1 MKSRFFGLSA
11 KLALAALAVGLT
23 FTSCYDS
30 ANENVVVPVTPG
42 EIVLPAP
49 MYEITGYVTDFLTGN
64 AIEGATVTTPLGV
77 AATDGTG
84 FYKVTSASAASGQV
98 EIAAAGYQTA
108 KFNLTITEVKT
119 GMSCYTVN
127 AGLKKVGYV
136 DGVVIDQLGTGT
148 EKEVITEGLETL
160 VNEEDAEVTKEVTL
174 KFKKGARWN
183 KGITRADKEAFLA
196 YIKALRGID
205 YVGDVFPRYEVT
217 KEIAVPANAYVSSIV
232 LYTDFLIESYLMP
245 GEDEANIIDRVLR
258 NYIEPQYVAIDHG
271 HGHDDSHDHGHGH
284 GGGNAGGGTTD

>member
-11 KLALAALAVGLT
+11 KLALAALAVGFT

-30 ANENVVVPVTPG
+30 ANENVVVPGTPG
-42 EIVLPAP
+42 EVVLPAP
-49 MYEITGYVTDFLTGN
+49 MYEITGYVTDFLTGS
-64 AIEGATVTTPLGV
+64 AIEGAIVTTPLGG
-77 AATDGTG
+77 ATTDGTG
-84 FYKVTSASAASGQV
+84 FYKVTSGSAASGQV
-98 EIAAAGYQTA
+98 EITAAGYQTA

-148 EKEVITEGLETL
+148 EKEVITAGLETL
-160 VNEEDAEVTKEVTL
+160 VNESDSEVTKEVTL
-174 KFKKGARWN
+174 NFKQGARWN

-196 YIKALRGID
+196 YIKALRGIS
-205 YVGDVFPRYEVT
+205 YVGDNFLPLEVT
-217 KEIAVPANAYVSSIV
+217 KEIAIPANAYVPSII

-245 GEDEANIIDRVLR
+245 GDVEANIIDRVLR
-258 NYIEPQYVAIDHG
+258 NYIEPQFVSIDHG
-271 HGHDDSHDHGHGH
+271 HSHDHDHGHGN
-284 GGGNAGGGTTD
+284 GNAGGGTTD

>member
-42 EIVLPAP
+42 EVVLPAP

-64 AIEGATVTTPLGV
+64 AIEGATVNTPLGV
-77 AATDGTG
+77 ATTDGTG
-84 FYKVTSASAASGQV
+84 FYKVTSGSAASGQV

-148 EKEVITEGLETL
+148 EKEVITEGLEAL
-160 VNEEDAEVTKEVTL
+160 VMAERQREFFGEGKRWFDLVRYAQRKGGTYDMLNKYL
-174 KFKKGARWN
+174 GKK
-183 KGITRADKEAFLA
+183 
-196 YIKALRGID
+196 
-205 YVGDVFPRYEVT
+205 
-217 KEIAVPANAYVSSIV
+217 
-232 LYTDFLIESYLMP
+232 YTDNKNAIYAKLHKLQSLFSPVFLDEMKKNPLLHQNSVWITNESTSKT
-245 GEDEANIIDRVLR
+245 DEL
-258 NYIEPQYVAIDHG
+258 
-271 HGHDDSHDHGHGH
+271 
-284 GGGNAGGGTTD
+284 

>member
-11 KLALAALAVGLT
+11 KLALAALAVGFT

-42 EIVLPAP
+42 EVVLPAP

-64 AIEGATVTTPLGV
+64 AIEGAAVTTPLGSAV
-77 AATDGTG
+77 TDGTG
-84 FYKVTSASAASGQV
+84 FYKVTSASAVSGQV

-127 AGLKKVGYV
+127 AGLKKIGYV
-136 DGVVIDQLGTGT
+136 DGVEVIQLGTGL
-148 EKEVITEGLETL
+148 EKEVIAEGLEAL

-183 KGITRADKEAFLA
+183 KAVTRADKEAFLA

-217 KEIAVPANAYVSSIV
+217 KEITLPANAYVSSII
-232 LYTDFLIESYLMP
+232 LYTEFFIESYLMP
-245 GEDEANIIDRVLR
+245 GDDEANVIDRAFR
-258 NYIEPQYVAIDHG
+258 NYIEPQFVAIDHG
-271 HGHDDSHDHGHGH
+271 HSHDHSHSHGH
-284 GGGNAGGGTTD
+284 GGDNAGGGTTD

>member
-11 KLALAALAVGLT
+11 KLALAALAVGFT

-42 EIVLPAP
+42 EVILPAP
-49 MYEITGYVTDFLTGN
+49 MYEITGYVTDFLTGS
-64 AIEGATVTTPLGV
+64 AVEGAIVATPLGG
-77 AATDGTG
+77 ATTDGTG
-84 FYKVTSASAASGQV
+84 FYKVTSGSAASGQV
-98 EIAAAGYQTA
+98 EISAAGYQTA

-148 EKEVITEGLETL
+148 EKEVITAGLEAL
-160 VNEEDAEVTKEVTL
+160 VNESDSEVTKEVTL
-174 KFKKGARWN
+174 NFKQGARWN
-183 KGITRADKEAFLA
+183 KVITRADKEAFLA
-196 YIKALRGID
+196 YIKALRGIS
-205 YVGDVFPRYEVT
+205 YVGDIFLPLEVT
-217 KEIAVPANAYVSSIV
+217 KEIAIPANAYVPSII

-245 GEDEANIIDRVLR
+245 GDVEANIIDRVLR
-258 NYIEPQYVAIDHG
+258 NYIEPQFVSIDHG
-271 HGHDDSHDHGHGH
+271 HSHDHGHGH
-284 GGGNAGGGTTD
+284 GNGNAGGGTTD